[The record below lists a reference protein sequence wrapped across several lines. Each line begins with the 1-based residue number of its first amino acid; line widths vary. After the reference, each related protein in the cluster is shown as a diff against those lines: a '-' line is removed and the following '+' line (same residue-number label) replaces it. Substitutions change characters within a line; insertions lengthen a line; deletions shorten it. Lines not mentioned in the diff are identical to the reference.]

1 MYEISFV
8 DDDSED
14 FRIQDLLGEGSFA
27 QVYKCVETKSQ
38 TVFALKE
45 FDQKHKEFDE
55 KTVEQEVLVWTDVVH
70 ENIVRLYASFAT
82 GSYMYFVLE
91 YVDGGSLFNHM
102 MQRHKYS
109 EKEAANILKQVLEA
123 LHYLHKKRIVHR
135 DVKPDN
141 LLIKQ
146 VPDTAGKSKQHPTIK
161 LCDFGFAFKLP
172 PGVEVTCCPPRG
184 APMFLAPE
192 TILDNP
198 IGRPVDMWSTGV
210 LLHLLVAGYPPFW
223 HDNSEKML
231 LAAVRGQFSLT
242 TPTWNKISKSC
253 KDLVKCMLVVQ
264 TSQRITAVEALR
276 HPWFFKLSELDS
288 PRPRRKH
295 SSELSKSCRLTE
307 KLKCTISEMH
317 SSMKLHRLG
326 LDPLKGKFSP
336 LYHSAMNL
344 SEVSR

>member
-1 MYEISFV
+1 
-8 DDDSED
+8 
-14 FRIQDLLGEGSFA
+14 
-27 QVYKCVETKSQ
+27 
-38 TVFALKE
+38 
-45 FDQKHKEFDE
+45 
-55 KTVEQEVLVWTDVVH
+55 
-70 ENIVRLYASFAT
+70 
-82 GSYMYFVLE
+82 
-91 YVDGGSLFNHM
+91 
-102 MQRHKYS
+102 
-109 EKEAANILKQVLEA
+109 
-123 LHYLHKKRIVHR
+123 
-135 DVKPDN
+135 
-141 LLIKQ
+141 
-146 VPDTAGKSKQHPTIK
+146 
-161 LCDFGFAFKLP
+161 
-172 PGVEVTCCPPRG
+172 
-184 APMFLAPE
+184 
-192 TILDNP
+192 
-198 IGRPVDMWSTGV
+198 MWSTGV

-253 KDLVKCMLVVQ
+253 KDLVKCMLAVQ

-307 KLKCTISEMH
+307 KLKFTISEMH